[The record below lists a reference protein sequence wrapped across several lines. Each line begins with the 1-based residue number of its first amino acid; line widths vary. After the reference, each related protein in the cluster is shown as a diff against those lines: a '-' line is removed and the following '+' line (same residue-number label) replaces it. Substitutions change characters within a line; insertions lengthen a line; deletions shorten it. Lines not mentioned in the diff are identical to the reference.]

1 MHRKLDFI
9 KSKIVWKPDE
19 NLQRLAAIWK
29 FQHKKVVFT
38 NGCFDILHR
47 GHIEY
52 LAKAAGY
59 GDYLIIGLYSDSA
72 VRTIKGPGRP
82 VFDLETRAFIL
93 ASLHF
98 VHRVVIFEQDTPYEL
113 IKLLNPD
120 VLIKGGD
127 YRPGDIVGADIVK
140 ASGGKIST
148 IEFVDGFSSTAIFEK
163 LRKHKG

>member
-1 MHRKLDFI
+1 MQKKLDFI
-9 KSKIVWKPDE
+9 KSRIIWQADE
-19 NLQRLAAIWK
+19 NLQRLAAVWK
-29 FQHKKVVFT
+29 FQNKKIVFT

-59 GDYLIIGLYSDSA
+59 GDYLVIGLNSDSS

-82 VFDLETRAFIL
+82 ILDQETRALIL

-98 VHRVVIFEQDTPYEL
+98 VHRVVLFEEATPYEL
-113 IKLLNPD
+113 IKLINPD

-127 YRPGDIVGADIVK
+127 YKPSEIVGADIVK
-140 ASGGKIST
+140 ASGGKITT
-148 IEFVDGFSSTAIFEK
+148 IEFVDGFSSTSIIEK
-163 LRKHKG
+163 LRKQNG

>member
-1 MHRKLDFI
+1 MQKKLDFI
-9 KSKIVWKPDE
+9 KSRIIWQADE
-19 NLQRLAAIWK
+19 NLRRLAAVWK
-29 FQHKKVVFT
+29 FQNKKIVFT

-59 GDYLIIGLYSDSA
+59 GDYLVIGLNSDSS

-82 VFDLETRAFIL
+82 ILDQETRALIL

-98 VHRVVIFEQDTPYEL
+98 VHIVVLFEEPTPYEL
-113 IKLLNPD
+113 IKLINPD

-127 YRPGDIVGADIVK
+127 YKPSEIVGADIVK
-140 ASGGKIST
+140 ASGGKITT
-148 IEFVDGFSSTAIFEK
+148 IEFVDGFSSTSIIEK
-163 LRKHKG
+163 LRKQNG

>member
-1 MHRKLDFI
+1 MNRILDFI
-9 KSKIVWKPDE
+9 KSKIIWQPDE
-19 NLQRLAAIWK
+19 NLQRLAATWK

-52 LAKAAGY
+52 LAKAAGH
-59 GDYLIIGLYSDSA
+59 GDYLIVGLNSDVS
-72 VRTIKGPGRP
+72 VRSIKGPGRP
-82 VFDLETRAFIL
+82 IQDQETRALIL

-98 VHRVVIFEQDTPYEL
+98 VHRVVLFEQDTPYEL

-127 YRPGDIVGADIVK
+127 YKPHEIVGADIVK
-140 ASGGKIST
+140 ASGGKITT
-148 IEFVDGFSSTAIFEK
+148 IEFVDGFSSTSIIDK
-163 LRKHKG
+163 LRKQNG